1 MFIPSKVLAYLD
13 SKIFYSITDLN
24 LLTVYSKVKML
35 TLGSLINWGGSSNK
49 RGGGIETLGKIE

>member
-35 TLGSLINWGGSSNK
+35 TLGSLINWRGVLISGEGGLK
-49 RGGGIETLGKIE
+49 H